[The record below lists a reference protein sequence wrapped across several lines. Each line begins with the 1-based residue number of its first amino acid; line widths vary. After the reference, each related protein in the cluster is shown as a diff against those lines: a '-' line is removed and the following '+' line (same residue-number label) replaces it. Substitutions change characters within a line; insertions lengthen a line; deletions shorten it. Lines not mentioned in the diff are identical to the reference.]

1 MDGQLVW
8 KSDIPA
14 EPYGH
19 LEATY
24 SDSTSYLCTAHAPH
38 VFLIWRFHDPTQSK
52 EPPPILNVPPPVLA
66 SIQPHVRSFD
76 PDQRGY
82 HPYTVLIGSSA
93 FRASKLR
100 YPYLIASTRNHGSLC
115 KFNFTER
122 DTVRGTI
129 SLRSAI
135 IGPSGGVEQDGEQEV
150 GYLEL
155 DDESYFVAGRR
166 SVQLYRPQGS
176 NENGGS
182 VVVNRKCWPPE
193 TPPGY
198 RYLQPLIPHPLY
210 RENGRRLRPWTAV
223 HHDSKSQF
231 IVGASMMDLVSTS
244 DGERDCAILTIT
256 YRYKSAIFHQS
267 VLPQYDRED
276 IEQRTM
282 NLRIVSQE

>member
-135 IGPSGGVEQDGEQEV
+135 IGPSGGVEQ
-150 GYLEL
+150 
-155 DDESYFVAGRR
+155 
-166 SVQLYRPQGS
+166 
-176 NENGGS
+176 
-182 VVVNRKCWPPE
+182 CWPPE